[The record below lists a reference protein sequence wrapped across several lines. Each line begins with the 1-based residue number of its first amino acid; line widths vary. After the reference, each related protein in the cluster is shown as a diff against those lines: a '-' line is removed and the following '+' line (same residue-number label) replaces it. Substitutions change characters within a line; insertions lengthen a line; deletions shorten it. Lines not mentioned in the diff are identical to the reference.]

1 MHALMRGVLQVTRWS
16 TWFGG
21 ALILLAAFLIGV
33 DVVLRKFF
41 GTSIG
46 GADEL
51 AGYALAIA
59 TAWSLAAALLA
70 RAHIRIDSLYGLLP
84 LKLRLLLD
92 FLGLALFIG
101 FFGLIARHGWNVLL
115 QSWSSGSRSQSAL
128 QIPTVI
134 PQAIWMLGLALFVI
148 IAALL
153 FAHALG
159 LVLRGRSG
167 EATRAIST
175 RSAQEDVAEE
185 VRDVKARRSLESG
198 AR

>member
-1 MHALMRGVLQVTRWS
+1 MRGVLQVTRWS

-21 ALILLAAFLIGV
+21 VLILLAAFLIGI

-41 GTSIG
+41 ATSIG

-84 LKLRLLLD
+84 LSLRLLLD

-101 FFGLIARHGWNVLL
+101 YFGLIARHGWNVLL

-134 PQAIWMLGLALFVI
+134 PQAMWIAGLALFVI
-148 IAALL
+148 IGALL
-153 FAHALG
+153 FVHALG

-185 VRDVKARRSLESG
+185 VRDVKARRSLETD
-198 AR
+198 AP